1 MNKKSSVSLGPGAP
15 SLILIFVALSMSV
28 LAMLSLMSARN
39 DVSLSERSVQV
50 VETVYALNE
59 RAEDSRRELDHVLA
73 QCASK
78 AADDADYLSLIA
90 ENLPDY
96 AELVDDQLCWME
108 TEGERTL
115 ECALTVQPLD
125 AAQYSLW
132 SCHRLITDLSE
143 EDAWN

>member
-59 RAEDSRRELDHVLA
+59 RAEDSRRELDRVLA

-96 AELVDDQLCWME
+96 AELVDDQLCWLE

-125 AAQYSLW
+125 GKVYSVW